1 MTGRLQGVQRFK
13 RMVGQLSDCVAR
25 RSFHGRDHEGLETAL
40 EGRMPLQRDSLSAHR
55 ATLALDGL
63 PLHRLPED
71 ERQRLSLSIAV
82 PANGFELTRGETVLG
97 GLSRDMHHFCP
108 RCMSWMF
115 TGPIGMDW
123 FVNVRATMLDEHGWF
138 GAFRRDLHP

>member
-1 MTGRLQGVQRFK
+1 
-13 RMVGQLSDCVAR
+13 
-25 RSFHGRDHEGLETAL
+25 
-40 EGRMPLQRDSLSAHR
+40 MPLQRDSLSAHR

-71 ERQRLSLSIAV
+71 ERSAFSLSIAV

-108 RCMSWMF
+108 RCISWMF
-115 TGPIGMDW
+115 TRPIGMDW

-138 GAFRRDLHP
+138 EPFAETFNRENLPWAATAAKYSYQAIPGMAEYEKLTRAYAKEGARPSA